1 MTKNPSVVVHLNDIQ
16 VEDQTF
22 DAIRERC
29 GYLIEEFHEVSR
41 FEITLNEDGLEFSAQ
56 THATGK
62 NTDLSTHAVASEPG
76 AVVDQALDKIERH
89 LRKIHDK
96 RIFSPRRA
104 AQKDPAKR
112 KAAL

>member
-1 MTKNPSVVVHLNDIQ
+1 MTKNPSVVVHLNDIRL
-16 VEDQTF
+16 EEPAL

-29 GYLIEEFHEVSR
+29 GHLAEEFHEVSR
-41 FEITLNEDGLEFSAQ
+41 VEITINQDGLEFTAQ
-56 THATGK
+56 SHATGK
-62 NTDLSTHAVASEPG
+62 NTDVATHAAATEPR
-76 AVVDQALDKIERH
+76 AAIDKALDKVERQ
-89 LRKIHDK
+89 LRKVHDK

>member
-1 MTKNPSVVVHLNDIQ
+1 MTKNPSVVVHVNGIR
-16 VEDQTF
+16 VEDRTL
-22 DAIRERC
+22 DSIRERC
-29 GYLIEEFHEVSR
+29 EHLIEEFHEVSR
-41 FEITLNEDGLEFSAQ
+41 FEITLHQDGLEFSAQ

-62 NTDLSTHAVASEPG
+62 NTDVSTHAVASEPG
-76 AVVDQALDKIERH
+76 AVVDQALDKVERQ
-89 LRKIHDK
+89 LRKVHDK